1 MCSKYAFEEFFGIVP
16 VIRFLPIR
24 TRYFSRLHPA
34 PAPPE
39 VVSYLNVLK
48 RDGVVIIPD
57 FLDAGA
63 VARMRDAVPDV
74 AEFDESPEGDGA
86 YRYPDAD
93 RIADF
98 RPFFDHAIVP
108 QIVRSYLSERAIPL
122 HRTIGL
128 KTRLGVIPTFEVNY
142 HIDTWKLRVKAWL
155 YLDYVGVENAP
166 TVYLK
171 GSHRGSWRYLH
182 EARHHNYYRVDDKG
196 FARDEDVFYVGSL
209 WPHEIAR
216 LKNEYGYQE
225 IVCTGKAGTLLVFD
239 GRGLH
244 RATPLQANRRLILTS
259 YWIHPGDHV

>member
-1 MCSKYAFEEFFGIVP
+1 MYCFLFVGFGVLVLIFFFSSRRRHTLSYGDWSSDVCSSD
-16 VIRFLPIR
+16 L
-24 TRYFSRLHPA
+24 A

-108 QIVRSYLSERAIPL
+108 QIVRSYLL
-122 HRTIGL
+122 
-128 KTRLGVIPTFEVNY
+128 
-142 HIDTWKLRVKAWL
+142 
-155 YLDYVGVENAP
+155 
-166 TVYLK
+166 
-171 GSHRGSWRYLH
+171 
-182 EARHHNYYRVDDKG
+182 
-196 FARDEDVFYVGSL
+196 
-209 WPHEIAR
+209 
-216 LKNEYGYQE
+216 
-225 IVCTGKAGTLLVFD
+225 
-239 GRGLH
+239 
-244 RATPLQANRRLILTS
+244 
-259 YWIHPGDHV
+259 